1 MNALVVSYVLYVVL
15 ATALTVLVGSTLS
28 KHGRV
33 YLAEVFSH
41 DVRVA
46 RSVNQ
51 LLVVGF
57 YLVSFG
63 FVALTLSSDGP
74 VRDVAGIFE
83 LLSVKLGIVALGLGA
98 LHLANV
104 ALFNRIRRRYR
115 AEAQQAIADA
125 ARALTDVRAADHHQV
140 RAASVA
146 TPAG

>member
-15 ATALTVLVGSTLS
+15 ATALTVLVGVTLS
-28 KHGRV
+28 RHGRV

-63 FVALTLSSDGP
+63 FVALTLTTDGP

-83 LLSVKLGIVALGLGA
+83 LLSAKLGVVALGLGV

-104 ALFNRIRRRYR
+104 LLFNRIRRRYR
-115 AEAQQAIADA
+115 AEAQQAVTDA
-125 ARALTDVRAADHHQV
+125 TRALGEMRAAD
-140 RAASVA
+140 RYPARTASVA
-146 TPAG
+146 TPAA

>member
-1 MNALVVSYVLYVVL
+1 MNALVVSYVLYVVA
-15 ATALTVLVGSTLS
+15 ATALTAVVGTTLS
-28 KHGRV
+28 KHGRI

-63 FVALTLSSDGP
+63 FVALTLTTDTV
-74 VRDVAGIFE
+74 VRDVADIFE
-83 LLSVKLGIVALGLGA
+83 LLSMKLGVVALVLGV

-115 AEAQQAIADA
+115 AEAQQAVADA
-125 ARALTDVRAADHHQV
+125 ARALGDVRRADHPA
-140 RAASVA
+140 RTASVA
-146 TPAG
+146 APVG

>member
-1 MNALVVSYVLYVVL
+1 MSALVTAYVLYLFAATGLTAVVG
-15 ATALTVLVGSTLS
+15 ATLS

-63 FVALTLSSDGP
+63 FVALTLTTDAA
-74 VRDVAGIFE
+74 VTTVADIFE
-83 LLSVKLGIVALGLGA
+83 VLSLKLGIVALGLGA
-98 LHLANV
+98 LHLGNV
-104 ALFNRIRRRYR
+104 ALFNRIRKRYR
-115 AEAQQAIADA
+115 AEAAQAVADA
-125 ARALTDVRAADHHQV
+125 ARALGDVR
-140 RAASVA
+140 RPSYPAASVGA
-146 TPAG
+146 

>member
-15 ATALTVLVGSTLS
+15 ATAMTMVVGLTLTR
-28 KHGRV
+28 HGRV

-51 LLVVGF
+51 LLVLGF

-63 FVALTLSSDGP
+63 FVALTLTTDNP
-74 VRDVAGIFE
+74 VRGVAEIFE
-83 LLSVKLGIVALGLGA
+83 LLSVKLGVVALGLGA

-125 ARALTDVRAADHHQV
+125 ARALGDVRQADY
-140 RAASVA
+140 RARTASLA
-146 TPAG
+146 TPAS

>member
-1 MNALVVSYVLYVVL
+1 MNALVVSYVLYVVF
-15 ATALTVLVGSTLS
+15 ATAMTVVVGTTLN

-51 LLVVGF
+51 LLVLGF

-63 FVALTLSSDGP
+63 FVALTLTADGP
-74 VRDVAGIFE
+74 VRDVADIFE
-83 LLSVKLGIVALGLGA
+83 LLSVKLGIVALGLGV

-125 ARALTDVRAADHHQV
+125 ARALGDVRRTDYPV
-140 RAASVA
+140 RTASVA

>member
-1 MNALVVSYVLYVVL
+1 MNALVTAYLFYVI
-15 ATALTVLVGSTLS
+15 AATVLTTVVGTTLS

-63 FVALTLSSDGP
+63 FVALTLTTDSR
-74 VRDVAGIFE
+74 VTNVADIVE
-83 LLSVKLGIVALGLGA
+83 LLSVKLGVVALGLGA

-104 ALFNRIRRRYR
+104 ALFNRIRKRYR
-115 AEAQQAIADA
+115 AEAQQAVADA
-125 ARALTDVRAADHHQV
+125 ARALEDVRRREYPV
-140 RAASVA
+140 KPASVGA
-146 TPAG
+146 HAH

>member
-1 MNALVVSYVLYVVL
+1 MNALVMSYVLYVVA
-15 ATALTVLVGSTLS
+15 ATALTTLVGTTLS

-63 FVALTLSSDGP
+63 FVALTLTTDTV
-74 VRDVAGIFE
+74 VRDTADIFE

-98 LHLANV
+98 LHLGNV

-115 AEAQQAIADA
+115 VEAQQAVADA
-125 ARALTDVRAADHHQV
+125 ARALTDVRRADNPARTASLAAPV
-140 RAASVA
+140 
-146 TPAG
+146 G

>member
-15 ATALTVLVGSTLS
+15 ATALTLLVGTTLS
-28 KHGRV
+28 RHGRV

-63 FVALTLSSDGP
+63 FVTLTLTSDSP
-74 VRDVAGIFE
+74 VGDVAGIFE
-83 LLSVKLGIVALGLGA
+83 LLSMKLGVVALGLGV

-104 ALFNRIRRRYR
+104 LLFDRIRRRYR
-115 AEAQQAIADA
+115 REAQRAVADA
-125 ARALTDVRAADHHQV
+125 TRALGAMRAAEGYPTGT
-140 RAASVA
+140 ASVA